1 MYRQRMKGLQ
11 SKGDRGFMGEV
22 ARQLT
27 LKDGWDLDLKD
38 GRGHSRQREQLK
50 QRSRG
55 RNGRGLHKKA

>member
-1 MYRQRMKGLQ
+1 MQ

-27 LKDGWDLDLKD
+27 LKDGWDLDLGD
-38 GRGHSRQREQLK
+38 GREHSRQREQLK

-55 RNGRGLHKKA
+55 RNGRGLYKKA